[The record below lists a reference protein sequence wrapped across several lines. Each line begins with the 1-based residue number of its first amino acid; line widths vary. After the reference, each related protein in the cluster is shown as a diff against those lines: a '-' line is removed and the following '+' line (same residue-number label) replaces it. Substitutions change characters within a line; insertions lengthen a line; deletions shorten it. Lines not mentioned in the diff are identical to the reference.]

1 MGLILLALAATATA
15 QTKVAAKTAT
25 LDFSYIYPDAAARI
39 APLRRWL
46 EEDRAWLRTR
56 TAKMAAASRR
66 DALKEG
72 YPFRR
77 DSANREWK
85 VVTETPRL
93 LSLSGETYRFTGG
106 AHGNT
111 AREPLVWDKAKAR
124 RVDPRAMFESPAAM
138 QRVLGPAWCVWLKGE
153 RRRRLGSDPGSDDI
167 FPCPPIFDLTVLL
180 GSTDRRAI
188 DRIGLVAGQYVAGS
202 YAEGM
207 YEMTVPVTPALLA
220 IVRPEWR
227 AAFATKCRRPCAGR
241 GLCLRRAADHLTR

>member
-1 MGLILLALAATATA
+1 MRRVMGLILLALAVPAGA
-15 QTKVAAKTAT
+15 QTSVAEKTAA
-25 LDFSYIYPDAAARI
+25 LDFSYRYPAAAARI

-46 EEDRAWLRTR
+46 DADRARLRCHA
-56 TAKMAAASRR
+56 AKMAAEDRR
-66 DALKEG
+66 NAATSKFPFHRHDA
-72 YPFRR
+72 
-77 DSANREWK
+77 AREWK

-111 AREPLVWDKAKAR
+111 VVGPLVWDKAKAQQ
-124 RVDPRAMFESPAAM
+124 VDPRAMFESPAAV
-138 QRVLGPAWCVWLKGE
+138 QRVFGAGWCHWLKGE
-153 RRRRLGSDPGSDDI
+153 RRRRLGSDPGNGDI
-167 FPCPPIFDLTVLL
+167 FPCPPVAELTVLL

-207 YEMTVPVTPALLA
+207 YEMTVPVTPAVLA

-227 AAFATKCRRPCAGR
+227 GVFAAK
-241 GLCLRRAADHLTR
+241 